1 MGNAVPFPMVFW
13 SSLSSKLLGN
23 PGRWRSHKSSRDK
36 CWPAQARPRT
46 WLALDAMQTRT
57 ATMRKRAKLR
67 RAQNQNQNIQ
77 VLRENF
83 FSWSH
88 FQTLLTII
96 FGVQDWFLMEAVEND
111 SGQNVRVR
119 SFDWITIQC
128 TFFSARP
135 QPNLEGGKNK
145 YSVLL
150 RSGHAPF
157 RWTWPN

>member
-13 SSLSSKLLGN
+13 SLLSSKLLGN

-36 CWPAQARPRT
+36 CWPAQLAHAPGWLWMRCKRERPQWEREQNCAERKTRIRT
-46 WLALDAMQTRT
+46 IKFWGKT
-57 ATMRKRAKLR
+57 
-67 RAQNQNQNIQ
+67 
-77 VLRENF
+77 
-83 FSWSH
+83 FSLGLNLKPRWPYY
-88 FQTLLTII
+88 L
-96 FGVQDWFLMEAVEND
+96 DWFLMEAVEND

-145 YSVLL
+145 YSVLQ